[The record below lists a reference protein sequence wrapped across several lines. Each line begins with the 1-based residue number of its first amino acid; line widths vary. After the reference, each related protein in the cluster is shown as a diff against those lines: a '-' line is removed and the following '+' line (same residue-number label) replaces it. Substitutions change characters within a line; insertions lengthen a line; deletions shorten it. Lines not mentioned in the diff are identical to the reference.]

1 MNVARKKES
10 NCSDQRCKDGEWPRG
25 AGGGGG
31 RGGRNIKG
39 HERKQETPTLG
50 GGERGRREEG
60 MLTAARMKIQRGTS
74 KVRSSC
80 WVNEGKT
87 DRVRCHIRKPAT
99 IHMRV
104 DGLE

>member
-1 MNVARKKES
+1 MLGV
-10 NCSDQRCKDGEWPRG
+10 GEEEEG
-25 AGGGGG
+25 
-31 RGGRNIKG
+31 
-39 HERKQETPTLG
+39 ETLKAMRENRRHRLSG

-60 MLTAARMKIQRGTS
+60 TLTAARMKIQTGTS